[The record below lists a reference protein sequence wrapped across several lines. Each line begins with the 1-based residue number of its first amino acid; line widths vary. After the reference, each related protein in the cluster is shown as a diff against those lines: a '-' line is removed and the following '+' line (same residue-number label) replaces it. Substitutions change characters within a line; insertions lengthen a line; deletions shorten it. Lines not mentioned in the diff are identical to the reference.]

1 MRKLEDISKENMFR
15 VPEGYFERLPGVI
28 QARIAKP
35 APSIWFI
42 PVFKFAVPAM
52 AFIIALSFWL
62 NSGSSNSIEDQLNE
76 IQTEQLLAYLDNNE
90 VSVDLLSDEISLS
103 EDEFYELEE
112 KVFSSMEP
120 FDITPEDLS
129 VLPDNF

>member
-1 MRKLEDISKENMFR
+1 
-15 VPEGYFERLPGVI
+15 
-28 QARIAKP
+28 
-35 APSIWFI
+35 
-42 PVFKFAVPAM
+42 M